1 MGAPGEGVH
10 RKNLTRLCRAAI
22 TIAAALAGG
31 AQAVADTPISAGP
44 VVARIAG
51 GEVVT
56 RWAMPAIAVPEAV
69 RPVGPNVFGTVALP
83 VRAKPTS
90 TRWAKV
96 MRASLNQPGLDRM
109 MEGAWTLST
118 EQAIGYVQA
127 SVNRTIRNGAQA
139 TNCSDDGYW
148 APAQETLARGL
159 GDCFD
164 VAIAKMEALR
174 RLGIP
179 DRDLYLTTGWF
190 GAGAYAGARGR
201 ESVALLVRVGEHFW
215 LLPEHSDRVY
225 ESGVGAPQF
234 TPVVTY
240 GVGMTWVHG
249 KVLQIAALT
258 PAPGAAA
265 APVVA
270 TGIVSGPVR

>member
-1 MGAPGEGVH
+1 VAINVLRAP
-10 RKNLTRLCRAAI
+10 
-22 TIAAALAGG
+22 
-31 AQAVADTPISAGP
+31 AQALFRQGRVRNLCAGAILVATAVAGVP
-44 VVARIAG
+44 ARAD
-51 GEVVT
+51 EVVT
-56 RWAMPAIAVPEAV
+56 RWAMPAVALPQAE
-69 RPVGPNVFGTVALP
+69 RPTGPNVFGTVALP

-96 MRASLNQPGLDRM
+96 MHASLDQPVLERIADEAR
-109 MEGAWTLST
+109 ALSP
-118 EQAIGYVQA
+118 EQDVAFVQSA
-127 SVNRTIRNGAQA
+127 VNRAIHTGAQF

-148 APAQETLARGL
+148 APAQETLARGV

-190 GAGAYAGARGR
+190 HNGYAGGKGR
-201 ESVALLVRVGEHFW
+201 ESVALLVKVGDRFW
-215 LLPEHSDRVY
+215 LLPEQSDRAY
-225 ESGVGAPQF
+225 ESGANGATAAF

-249 KVLQIAALT
+249 KVVQVAALAT
-258 PAPGAAA
+258 AAGTGPVGAS
-265 APVVA
+265 APV
-270 TGIVSGPVR
+270 GPAR